1 MHVDRPLNEN
11 TVPISLPIGDLYT
24 SNGSIH
30 IWPNIDPQP
39 PYPDYATLQKETPV
53 HLNTMSG
60 DVVLRYGNRYHQGT
74 SNGSLNILFMIG
86 LHARRRS
93 CKDFPQVAVT
103 QSEVDILSKSLIPLH
118 ARIVK
123 YPVRG
128 YAPNYFKP
136 TRVGNAKELLWIHA
150 PNLFEWC
157 VQRFRH

>member
-93 CKDFPQVAVT
+93 LRVFPQAAVT
-103 QSEVDILSKSLIPLH
+103 HSEFDIHLKRIIPIH
-118 ARIVK
+118 ARIVESS
-123 YPVRG
+123 VRG
-128 YAPNYFKP
+128 YVLIIFSRN
-136 TRVGNAKELLWIHA
+136 
-150 PNLFEWC
+150 
-157 VQRFRH
+157 